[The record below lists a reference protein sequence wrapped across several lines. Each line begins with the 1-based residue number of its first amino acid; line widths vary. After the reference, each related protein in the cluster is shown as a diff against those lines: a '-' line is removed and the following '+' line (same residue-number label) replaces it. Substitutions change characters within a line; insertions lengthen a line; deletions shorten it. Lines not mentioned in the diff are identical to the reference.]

1 MTTSANDSWVLT
13 PTEVA
18 AQLGVSKETI
28 RSWADKGLIE
38 CWRTP
43 TGYRRFR
50 QSDVD
55 AFIALGRS

>member
-1 MTTSANDSWVLT
+1 MTERTDSWDLT
-13 PTEVA
+13 PSDVA
-18 AQLGVSKETI
+18 KQLGVHRDTVKVWEK
-28 RSWADKGLIE
+28 KGLIP

-43 TGYRRFR
+43 TGHRRFR